1 MSVEVKELTKLFGAQ
16 RAVDGISFN
25 AYKGQILGF
34 LGPNGAGKTTT
45 MKMLCG
51 YLRPSSGEI
60 SIAGK
65 PMDIHA
71 VEAKKLIG
79 YLPENNPLYRDMY
92 VREYLSF
99 FAGLCKVP
107 DSKQRIDELIEK
119 TGLLAEQKKIIASLS
134 KGYRQRV
141 GLCQALLHD
150 PEVLVLDEPTSGLD
164 PNQLVEIR
172 KLIKEVGANKT
183 LIFSSHIMQEV
194 QALCDRVLIINKG
207 SIVAD
212 GPIESL
218 MQDVVA
224 RKKIV
229 VEFTQRINRN
239 EMLGIDGVEDIE
251 DLGNNI
257 YFLFCQLT
265 ADPRPELFKLAAQK
279 GWVILELKEEKTN
292 VEQLFNQLTS
302 KK

>member
-1 MSVEVKELTKLFGAQ
+1 MSVEVKELTKLFGKQ

-25 AYKGQILGF
+25 AHKGQILGF

-51 YLRPSSGEI
+51 YLRPSSGTI
-60 SIAGK
+60 SIAGI

-71 VEAKKLIG
+71 VEAKKHIG

-99 FAGLCKVP
+99 FAELCKVP
-107 DSKQRIDELIEK
+107 NAKQRIEELIEK
-119 TGLLAEQKKIIASLS
+119 TGLVAEQKKMIASLS

-172 KLIKEVGANKT
+172 KLIREVGANKT
-183 LIFSSHIMQEV
+183 LIFSSHVMQEV

-207 SIVAD
+207 SVVAD

-218 MQDVVA
+218 MKNVVE

-229 VEFTQRINRN
+229 VEFTQRINKD
-239 EMLGIDGVEDIE
+239 EVLAIDGVEEVE
-251 DLGNNI
+251 DSGNNT
-257 YFLFCQLT
+257 YFLFCQLS
-265 ADPRPELFKLAAQK
+265 ADPRAELFKLASRN
-279 GWVILELKEEKTN
+279 GWVILELKEEKSN
-292 VEQLFNQLTS
+292 VEQLFNQLTT